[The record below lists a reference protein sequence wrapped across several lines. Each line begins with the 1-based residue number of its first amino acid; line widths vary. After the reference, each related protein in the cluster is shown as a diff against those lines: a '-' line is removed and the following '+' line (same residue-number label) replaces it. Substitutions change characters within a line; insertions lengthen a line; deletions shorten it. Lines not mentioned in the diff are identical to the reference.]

1 MHRVSQL
8 MSVTENVGMLYNI
21 GCSMDKY
28 INLRNLLVK
37 DRPQIK
43 FGTSVFHT
51 YVHNW
56 MCQLDYHPHF
66 NKGWGLLD
74 GEGLE
79 FGQWAAQRAFQAD
92 HTDVEDHRMK
102 KMANIYEQENV
113 IDLLSFFINQHL
125 ALRNWLRNPR
135 VSLASEVEVRELLD
149 LIESRE
155 TAFARCLE
163 HRLTFG
169 D

>member
-1 MHRVSQL
+1 MQLFRSQL
-8 MSVTENVGMLYNI
+8 HLILFLATV
-21 GCSMDKY
+21 
-28 INLRNLLVK
+28 
-37 DRPQIK
+37 
-43 FGTSVFHT
+43 
-51 YVHNW
+51 
-56 MCQLDYHPHF
+56 
-66 NKGWGLLD
+66 
-74 GEGLE
+74 
-79 FGQWAAQRAFQAD
+79 GQWAAQRAFQAD

-113 IDLLSFFINQHL
+113 IDLL
-125 ALRNWLRNPR
+125 RNWLRNPR

-149 LIESRE
+149 LIESESEKLKKDMEELSGDDVPAANVENVAFALEGKIRSFCLSCSSAGQE